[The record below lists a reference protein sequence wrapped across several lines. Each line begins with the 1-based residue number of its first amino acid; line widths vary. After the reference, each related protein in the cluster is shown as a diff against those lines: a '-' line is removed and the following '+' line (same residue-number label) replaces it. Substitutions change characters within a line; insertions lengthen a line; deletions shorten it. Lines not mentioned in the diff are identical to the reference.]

1 MLNMAIFFAE
11 FQAKTI
17 ENERD
22 LLYLHSNYEIHDG
35 KSNKHSVISLEQI
48 LSGVRRKNG

>member
-1 MLNMAIFFAE
+1 MLNATVFFAE
-11 FQAKTI
+11 FQAKMI